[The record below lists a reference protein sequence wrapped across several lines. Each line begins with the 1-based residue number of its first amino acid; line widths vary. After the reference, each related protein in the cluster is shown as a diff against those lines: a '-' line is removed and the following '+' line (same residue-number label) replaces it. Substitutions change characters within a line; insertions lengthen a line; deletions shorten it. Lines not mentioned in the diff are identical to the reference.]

1 MPTDRP
7 NTAELVSAVRNFL
20 LEHAAPNLDG
30 QPAFHARV
38 AANALGIV
46 ERELAQGVDMDT
58 AEKARLA
65 ALLGHDGNLLDLNR
79 ELVEKIRQSGFA
91 DKRAQ
96 VLDHLR
102 KTNIDKLALAKPN
115 YLTPKG

>member
-7 NTAELVSAVRNFL
+7 NTAELVTAVRNFL

-46 ERELAQGVDMDT
+46 ERELAQGPDMDA
-58 AEKARLA
+58 AEKARLV
-65 ALLGHDGNLLDLNR
+65 ALLGHDGDLISLNR
-79 ELVEKIRQSGFA
+79 ELAAQLREGGL
-91 DKRAQ
+91 DDNRAQ

-115 YLTPKG
+115 YLTPKD